1 MLTAQQTY
9 DRLKNH
15 ADTYGYCTLS
25 EEERFFL
32 KRYKAENHA
41 GSQTTA
47 ERLARKKQ
55 RTWSGTS
62 TRRRTTPRARTWVDP
77 TVATWTKPAQAGP
90 IALQEQQEVL
100 YTLPSTYSTGLGK
113 LRNTR
118 AKRQKAA
125 LR

>member
-1 MLTAQQTY
+1 LLTATETY
-9 DRLKNH
+9 NRLKDQ
-15 ADTYGYCTLS
+15 ADKFGYCSLS

-62 TRRRTTPRARTWVDP
+62 TRRRTTSRARTWVDP
-77 TVATWTKPAQAGP
+77 TVATWTKPAEAGP

-100 YTLPSTYSTGLGK
+100 ADLPSTYSTGLGK
-113 LRNTR
+113 LRNAR